1 MRVPTRYKHERVIF
15 YCRVEMCE
23 LKVIVEKEIAFENVI
38 YAKSIENRVVVK
50 DVLGKSMEFKNHTIT
65 EVDVNNE
72 RLVLS
77 PMDTQS

>member
-1 MRVPTRYKHERVIF
+1 
-15 YCRVEMCE
+15 MCE
-23 LKVIVEKEIAFENVI
+23 LKVIVEKEVAFENVI

-50 DVLGKSMEFKNHTIT
+50 DILGKSMEFKNHTIT

-77 PMDTQS
+77 PMNAPS

>member
-1 MRVPTRYKHERVIF
+1 
-15 YCRVEMCE
+15 MCE

>member
-1 MRVPTRYKHERVIF
+1 
-15 YCRVEMCE
+15 MCE
-23 LKVIVEKEIAFENVI
+23 LKVIVEKEVAFENVI

-77 PMDTQS
+77 PMNAQS

>member
-1 MRVPTRYKHERVIF
+1 
-15 YCRVEMCE
+15 MCE

-77 PMDTQS
+77 PINAQS